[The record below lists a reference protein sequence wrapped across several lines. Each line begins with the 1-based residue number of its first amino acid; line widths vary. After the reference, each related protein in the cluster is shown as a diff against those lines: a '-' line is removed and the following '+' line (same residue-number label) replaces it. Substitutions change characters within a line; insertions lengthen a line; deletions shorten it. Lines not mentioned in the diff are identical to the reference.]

1 MISFLALSSSRG
13 ISVRIE
19 PVAIISLIL
28 IICIYLV
35 LRADPAYQ
43 VIREEAD
50 GETTIQ
56 GNNPSDSSSTSSQV
70 TAELKQEQAD
80 SSMTDIDSLTT
91 PTDSDATDVIIIGS
105 YKDPDDSNPF
115 EREDREP
122 ISIGVVLDADN
133 EEGWPP
139 RESVVPIASG
149 DVLDASALGYQDS
162 AAEKE
167 AISIG
172 APLDVE
178 RFLAGEYADSTDQDR
193 TPISIGEKIDV
204 PK

>member
-13 ISVRIE
+13 ISVRIK

-80 SSMTDIDSLTT
+80 SSMTGIDSLTT

-105 YKDPDDSNPF
+105 YKDPDDSNQF

-139 RESVVPIASG
+139 RESVIPIASG